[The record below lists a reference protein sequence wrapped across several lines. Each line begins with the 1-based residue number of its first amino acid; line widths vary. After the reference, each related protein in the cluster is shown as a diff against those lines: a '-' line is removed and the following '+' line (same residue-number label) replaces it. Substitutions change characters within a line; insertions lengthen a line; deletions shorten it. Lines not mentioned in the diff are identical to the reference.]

1 MFILGSTLIR
11 TEMNDTNISKNLQQS
26 ESALY
31 RLEGG
36 WIGDFYESLQNVGVM
51 KTNSEDYAYYYAAE
65 VRLH

>member
-1 MFILGSTLIR
+1 MSSQNN
-11 TEMNDTNISKNLQQS
+11 MA

-31 RLEGG
+31 QLEGG

-51 KTNSEDYAYYYAAE
+51 KTNSEDFSYYYATE

>member
-1 MFILGSTLIR
+1 MC
-11 TEMNDTNISKNLQQS
+11 

-51 KTNSEDYAYYYAAE
+51 KTNDRNKQEDLSDAQFSFA
-65 VRLH
+65 LGG